1 MIINIIIFIVGLAL
15 LCYGADW
22 LVKGSSRMAESFGI
36 KPLVVGLTV
45 VAIGTS
51 SPELVVSV
59 VSIAQKK
66 NDIALGNIIGSNI
79 CNIGLILGISALMHY
94 LTVQKIFLKKEL
106 PIMIFSSALL
116 FIFSSNLLISRV
128 EGAVLVAGFIAFML
142 YIILSTLK
150 SNGKAELDLN
160 IEALGLRNNNNKLK
174 DTIFIIIGIAGLVLG
189 SHLMVKSSV
198 VIAKSIGISDFVI
211 GLVLVAFG
219 TSLPELA
226 TSVAAAFRKET
237 DILVGNV
244 IGSNISNAFLVIG
257 TVALLKPV
265 TVDQSVLFFEFPAMM
280 IFSFLLFVFLR
291 AGASLQRI
299 YGAIFLIGYVFVM
312 VVSFYR

>member
-1 MIINIIIFIVGLAL
+1 MIINIIIFIAGLAL

-116 FIFSSNLLISRV
+116 FIFGSNLLISRV
-128 EGAVLVAGFIAFML
+128 EGAVLLAGFIAFML
-142 YIILSTLK
+142 YIVLSTLK
-150 SNGKAELDLN
+150 SNGTAELDLN
-160 IEALGLRNNNNKLK
+160 IDALVIRNNNNKLK
-174 DTIFIIIGIAGLVLG
+174 DTVFIIIGIAGLVLG

-198 VIAKSIGISDFVI
+198 VIATSIGISDFVI
-211 GLVLVAFG
+211 GLVLVALG

-265 TVDQSVLFFEFPAMM
+265 TVDSSILSFEFPAMM

-291 AGASLQRI
+291 AGPALQRI
-299 YGAIFLIGYVFVM
+299 YGVIFLIGYVLVM

>member
-1 MIINIIIFIVGLAL
+1 MIINIIVFIAGLAL

-22 LVKGSSRMAESFGI
+22 LVKGSSRLAESFGI

-59 VSIAQKK
+59 ISILQKK

-94 LTVQKIFLKKEL
+94 LKVQKVFLKKEL

-116 FIFSSNLLISRV
+116 FIFGMNLLISRV
-128 EGAVLVAGFIAFML
+128 EGAVLLAGFISFML
-142 YIILSTLK
+142 YIVLSTLK
-150 SNGKAELDLN
+150 TNGNAELDLN
-160 IEALGLRNNNNKLK
+160 IDVLGIRNNNNKVK
-174 DTIFIIIGIAGLVLG
+174 DIIFIVIGISGLVLG
-189 SHLMVKSSV
+189 SHLMVKSSM
-198 VIAKSIGISDFVI
+198 VIAKAMGISEFVI
-211 GLVLVAFG
+211 GLVLVALG

-226 TSVAAAFRKET
+226 TSVAAAYRKET

-265 TVDQSVLFFEFPAMM
+265 TVDRAVLSFEFPAMM
-280 IFSFLLFVFLR
+280 VFSFLLFLFLR
-291 AGASLQRI
+291 AGAALQRI
-299 YGAIFLIGYVFVM
+299 YGAIFLVGYVFVM
-312 VVSFYR
+312 IVSFYR